1 MPITTDRT
9 RSRLLP
15 SGLAGL
21 AGLAC
26 AACCLIPVLLAAGV
40 IGGAGWAT
48 LGQALPAVAIMLIA
62 AAALLW
68 WWAAHRKAPQCQTDC
83 GCSEHAA
90 AA

>member
-1 MPITTDRT
+1 MPITTDRA
-9 RSRLLP
+9 RSRWLP
-15 SGLAGL
+15 KGFVGL

-48 LGQALPAVAIMLIA
+48 IGRTLPAVAVMLVA

-68 WWAAHRKAPQCQTDC
+68 WWAAHRKAPQCPTDC
-83 GCSEHAA
+83 GCSEHVAA
-90 AA
+90 A